1 MWDPLTKKKFGANGG
16 FKNIFYYNPKGEYK
30 MDIVSCPYCKYF
42 TELGCPEIT
51 KIFCA
56 NDDRV
61 YGNLPGI
68 EFRRKSTLGNGADRC
83 DFYIRKV

>member
-1 MWDPLTKKKFGANGG
+1 MWDPLTKKKFGANSG
-16 FKNIFYYNPKGEYK
+16 FKNIFYDNPKGEYK

-42 TELGCPEIT
+42 TELGRPEIT